1 MNLYKHSICMFL
13 IYLVCIHI
21 YAHITNIYNK
31 TYRLKHIVKNI
42 VNKLTIPTPFK
53 ICYNFS
59 LAKIHSSQ
67 KGVSE
72 FTGNKLTHKQCFIY

>member
-1 MNLYKHSICMFL
+1 MHVLNISSVHTHICTHYK
-13 IYLVCIHI
+13 YLRLDIH
-21 YAHITNIYNK
+21 
-31 TYRLKHIVKNI
+31 RLKHIVKNI